1 MFLYSVDTVSGTY
14 CASSSIT
21 PASTWQQLNC
31 LYTATSSGAVILFQ
45 AQNVGAFTTYWDD
58 AAVIPVPPVNPG
70 FESGT
75 LKPWNSN
82 IPNGGTGSITLIS
95 SAAHFGNYGLA
106 EGPNSNG
113 ESASQFVEG
122 LSIGQTYEVSAWVK
136 LASGTTGQVYLSVD
150 DTSGANTCT
159 TPSELPTSQWQQI
172 SCAFKAT
179 STQAMN
185 IRLVETAGSI
195 TTYWDDVT
203 VSGSLTP
210 AMWGNFAPANT
221 WINFLGYKW

>member
-1 MFLYSVDTVSGTY
+1 
-14 CASSSIT
+14 
-21 PASTWQQLNC
+21 
-31 LYTATSSGAVILFQ
+31 
-45 AQNVGAFTTYWDD
+45 
-58 AAVIPVPPVNPG
+58 VNPG